1 MIIKKNVRR
10 NKKTYKKEDK
20 KYKKSKKNRNT
31 RLLDLK
37 KGDKVIYKRENIKEE
52 VKNKYMGKE
61 PNPPSDSMV
70 NDKSITNSSSLMDD
84 RYNNSNDNDKRTKH
98 AIISEFRA

>member
-1 MIIKKNVRR
+1 MIIKNVKR
-10 NKKTYKKEDK
+10 NKKTYKKED

-52 VKNKYMGKE
+52 V
-61 PNPPSDSMV
+61 
-70 NDKSITNSSSLMDD
+70 
-84 RYNNSNDNDKRTKH
+84 
-98 AIISEFRA
+98 IISDIHTDDPEDIYLTIEFSDGTQRQTISKYISISQ

>member
-1 MIIKKNVRR
+1 MIIKNVKR

-20 KYKKSKKNRNT
+20 YKSKKNRNT

-52 VKNKYMGKE
+52 V
-61 PNPPSDSMV
+61 
-70 NDKSITNSSSLMDD
+70 
-84 RYNNSNDNDKRTKH
+84 
-98 AIISEFRA
+98 IISDIHTDDPEDIYLTIEFSDGTQRQTISKYISISQ